1 MFYRTSQR
9 QKEKFLSR
17 DVELGKPYNFSRFFK
32 IIIDNYINNR
42 DIIK

>member
-9 QKEKFLSR
+9 SKQKFLSR
-17 DVELGKPYNFSRFFK
+17 DVELGKPYNFFEFFR